1 MCQNRKMNMET
12 QYTEAEKILAGQTDL
27 IDFLNEDKAVQD
39 DSSENIEDINDSCEP
54 EYLEVKTDIKMF
66 MEDDEDKDQGTFEGY
81 ASVFEN
87 RDLGND
93 IIKRGAFTKSV
104 RKRKAK
110 GVKMLY
116 QHKSDMP
123 IGVFDE
129 IKEDDHG
136 LYVKGRLALK
146 TTAGRDAYELLKMGA
161 LDAMSIGFRA
171 NQKEISYDK
180 RTKARQIGEVDL
192 LEVSLVTFPMNPQ
205 AQIRS
210 VKGEDLSKREWEN
223 GLREA
228 FSLSRSE
235 AKVAAKAV
243 HQAFEAKEDSEML
256 GSGDNDAELVNAI
269 KKLTQNLKTSI

>member
-1 MCQNRKMNMET
+1 MET

-27 IDFLNEDKAVQD
+27 IEFLNEDKAVQD
-39 DSSENIEDINDSCEP
+39 DSSENIEDINDNCEP

-66 MEDDEDKDQGTFEGY
+66 MEDDEEKDQGTFEGY

-210 VKGEDLSKREWEN
+210 VKGEDLTKREWEN

-256 GSGDNDAELVNAI
+256 GSSDNDAELVNAI

>member
-1 MCQNRKMNMET
+1 MET

-27 IDFLNEDKAVQD
+27 IEFLNEDKAVQD

-54 EYLEVKTDIKMF
+54 EYIEVKTDIKMY
-66 MEDDEDKDQGTFEGY
+66 MEDDEEKDQGTFEGY

-256 GSGDNDAELVNAI
+256 GSSDNDAELVNAI
-269 KKLTQNLKTSI
+269 KKLTQNLKTSIQGDKNV

>member
-1 MCQNRKMNMET
+1 
-12 QYTEAEKILAGQTDL
+12 
-27 IDFLNEDKAVQD
+27 
-39 DSSENIEDINDSCEP
+39 
-54 EYLEVKTDIKMF
+54 
-66 MEDDEDKDQGTFEGY
+66 
-81 ASVFEN
+81 
-87 RDLGND
+87 
-93 IIKRGAFTKSV
+93 
-104 RKRKAK
+104 
-110 GVKMLY
+110 
-116 QHKSDMP
+116 
-123 IGVFDE
+123 
-129 IKEDDHG
+129 
-136 LYVKGRLALK
+136 
-146 TTAGRDAYELLKMGA
+146 MGA